1 MKIFFLC
8 ICVSSILAAC
18 YTPRYVYSPAA
29 QNVPTLTKKGDINF
43 TAYYSTSFAIKSKD
57 ATNNIKVK
65 NSGAD
70 AQAALAFNKH
80 WAVQAAYFTRKE
92 TNDGNYQ
99 AITDSAIIN
108 YKRNAFDAG
117 IGYFTSL
124 PGRVNSHLQV
134 FAGMGFGNYNFNDA
148 GKTLNGFS
156 YSRFHKAKA
165 LKFYFQPTIIL
176 QPSKNSSTAFSSR
189 FTLIKFQN
197 IKTSYNFTELNNYKL
212 DSITVSSTIF
222 WEPALTNTISFKHLP
237 GIQIQMQAGFAFLL
251 TRNFVDA
258 RPFNFS
264 LGLNAELQK
273 IFKRKGKS

>member
-8 ICVSSILAAC
+8 ICVPLAITAC

-70 AQAALAFNKH
+70 VQVAIAFNNH
-80 WAVQAAYFTRKE
+80 WAAQAAYFTRKE

-99 AITDSAIIN
+99 SITDSAVIN
-108 YKRNAFDAG
+108 YKRDAFDAG
-117 IGYFTSL
+117 IGYFTPL
-124 PGRVNSHLQV
+124 PGRVNSYFQV
-134 FAGMGFGNYNFNDA
+134 FVGLGTGNYNFTDEGRN
-148 GKTLNGFS
+148 LNGFS

-165 LKFYFQPTIIL
+165 LKCYFQPAIML
-176 QPSKNSSTAFSSR
+176 WPSKNYSTAFSSR

-212 DSITVSSTIF
+212 DSIAVSSTIF
-222 WEPALTNTISFKHLP
+222 WEPALTNNISFKHLP

-251 TRNFVDA
+251 TRHFVDS